1 MANIKLKDLLNEVST
16 QGGMI
21 SRNPWVKEE
30 EEKEEPKVD
39 VKELV
44 SKINA
49 FNSIGESIYGKG
61 NLKEVA
67 ENLSSIAEGAAQHT
81 LSEAGDMFDK
91 ITVSR
96 NMKELTN
103 LSKQFGKVSQEANSL
118 QERMSGL
125 YEDMG
130 NILGRYYSIGEG
142 HVTGHD
148 DEDRDVQSEADK
160 MMFREEDDYKA
171 FFKKA
176 MKKFNVSDIED
187 MSDEDKKDFFNYV
200 DRNYKAK
207 NEVTE
212 YGMLKLK
219 DLINEGYREAKDEGG
234 VRIAQAIHNNVD
246 HIYELVIQ
254 DGKDPKEIVRA
265 FEKPLKNSI
274 KVGITHK
281 YKPHPKAK
289 GADAKIKTFQS
300 ELKKFQKIADA
311 VVSKPSKAAI
321 KRMKDAYRTI
331 WNRKFGAEI
340 ALGGK
345 LYHTI
350 IA

>member
-1 MANIKLKDLLNEVST
+1 MANIKLKNLIKEM
-16 QGGMI
+16 QIGGGMV
-21 SRNPWVKEE
+21 SRSPWVKEE
-30 EEKEEPKVD
+30 EEKPQIN

-103 LSKQFGKVSQEANSL
+103 LSKQFGKVAGEANSL

-130 NILGRYYSIGEG
+130 NILGRYYEIGEK
-142 HVTGHD
+142 HVPGHD
-148 DEDRDVQSEADK
+148 DDDRDMRDDMDEAEK

-176 MKKFNVSDIED
+176 MKKFNVSNIED
-187 MSDEDKKDFFNYV
+187 LSDDDKKDFFNYV

-207 NEVTE
+207 KE
-212 YGMLKLK
+212 K
-219 DLINEGYREAKDEGG
+219 D
-234 VRIAQAIHNNVD
+234 
-246 HIYELVIQ
+246 
-254 DGKDPKEIVRA
+254 
-265 FEKPLKNSI
+265 
-274 KVGITHK
+274 
-281 YKPHPKAK
+281 
-289 GADAKIKTFQS
+289 
-300 ELKKFQKIADA
+300 
-311 VVSKPSKAAI
+311 
-321 KRMKDAYRTI
+321 
-331 WNRKFGAEI
+331 
-340 ALGGK
+340 
-345 LYHTI
+345 
-350 IA
+350 

>member
-1 MANIKLKDLLNEVST
+1 MANIKLKDLLNEIST
-16 QGGMI
+16 QGGFV
-21 SRNPWVKEE
+21 SRNPWVREE
-30 EEKEEPKVD
+30 DEKEEPKVD

-44 SKINA
+44 SKINS

-103 LSKQFGKVSQEANSL
+103 LSKQFGKVATEANAL

-130 NILGRYYSIGEG
+130 HILGRYYSINEK
-142 HVTGHD
+142 HVYGHD
-148 DEDRDVQSEADK
+148 DDDRDMGKRSDMDEAEN
-160 MMFREEDDYKA
+160 MMFREDDDYKA

-176 MKKFNVSDIED
+176 MKKFNVSNVAD

-207 NEVTE
+207 NE
-212 YGMLKLK
+212 
-219 DLINEGYREAKDEGG
+219 
-234 VRIAQAIHNNVD
+234 
-246 HIYELVIQ
+246 
-254 DGKDPKEIVRA
+254 
-265 FEKPLKNSI
+265 I
-274 KVGITHK
+274 KK
-281 YKPHPKAK
+281 
-289 GADAKIKTFQS
+289 
-300 ELKKFQKIADA
+300 
-311 VVSKPSKAAI
+311 
-321 KRMKDAYRTI
+321 
-331 WNRKFGAEI
+331 
-340 ALGGK
+340 
-345 LYHTI
+345 
-350 IA
+350 

>member
-1 MANIKLKDLLNEVST
+1 MANIKLKDLLNEMTVAGGIVSE
-16 QGGMI
+16 
-21 SRNPWVKEE
+21 SPWTKNE
-30 EEKEEPKVD
+30 EEKPSVN

-44 SKINA
+44 ESIRN

-61 NLKEVA
+61 SLKEVA
-67 ENLSSIAEGAAQHT
+67 ESLSSIAEGAAQHT

-91 ITVSR
+91 VTVSR
-96 NMKELTN
+96 NMKELTG

-207 NEVTE
+207 NE
-212 YGMLKLK
+212 K
-219 DLINEGYREAKDEGG
+219 D
-234 VRIAQAIHNNVD
+234 
-246 HIYELVIQ
+246 
-254 DGKDPKEIVRA
+254 
-265 FEKPLKNSI
+265 
-274 KVGITHK
+274 
-281 YKPHPKAK
+281 
-289 GADAKIKTFQS
+289 
-300 ELKKFQKIADA
+300 
-311 VVSKPSKAAI
+311 
-321 KRMKDAYRTI
+321 
-331 WNRKFGAEI
+331 
-340 ALGGK
+340 
-345 LYHTI
+345 
-350 IA
+350 